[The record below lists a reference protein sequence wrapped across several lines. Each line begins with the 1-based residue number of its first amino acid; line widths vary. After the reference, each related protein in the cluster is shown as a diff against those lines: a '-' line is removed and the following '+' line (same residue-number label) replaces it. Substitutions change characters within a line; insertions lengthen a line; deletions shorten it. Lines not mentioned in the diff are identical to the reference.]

1 MLAGTL
7 YAMSS
12 KTFDIPVADGV
23 STEAILD
30 RAKDAAR
37 GAGIA
42 LTGDENAGRFEGT
55 ATGSYA
61 VDLDNRT
68 IRVEVTDKPG
78 FVPWSMVESA
88 LRKVFQ

>member
-1 MLAGTL
+1 
-7 YAMSS
+7 MSS
-12 KTFDIPVADGV
+12 KTFEIEVAEGA
-23 STEAILD
+23 STEDILG

-42 LTGDENAGRFEGT
+42 LTGDDSAGRFEGT
-55 ATGSYA
+55 ATGSYN
-61 VDLDNRT
+61 VDLEARI

-78 FVPWSMVESA
+78 FVPWGMVESA